1 MLKWQKTKVTEML
14 DTLAEAHAEVQ
25 RLFVENYI
33 NTAMGLLAE
42 CQQFVECIVNLV
54 SDTDVA
60 FVESV
65 SAYYES
71 LYNASILRFPLSGFL
86 ETHCCFSEAESYRLL
101 SALRLKIPSICSV
114 PINT

>member
-1 MLKWQKTKVTEML
+1 MLKWQKTKVTEMP
-14 DTLAEAHAEVQ
+14 DTLAEAHAEAQ

-42 CQQFVECIVNLV
+42 CQQFVECIVTLV

-86 ETHCCFSEAESYRLL
+86 ETHCCFSGVESYRRL
-101 SALRLKIPSICSV
+101 SAIRLKIPSICSV